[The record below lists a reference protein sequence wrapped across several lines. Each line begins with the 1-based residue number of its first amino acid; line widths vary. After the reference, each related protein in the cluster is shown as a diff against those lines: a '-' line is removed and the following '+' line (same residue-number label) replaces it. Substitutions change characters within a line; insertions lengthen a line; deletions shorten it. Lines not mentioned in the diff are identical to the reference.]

1 MEVDMTATQ
10 AQIDGGK
17 EGRETGLE
25 YEGDFATKINGKTF
39 EERYGSKKIPDTLGT
54 KTKAKTD
61 VFGPNGVK
69 YSVKNPKHTSQG
81 TQIAYHPTAKYQKF
95 HSVPSDV
102 SDAMNFWCGAT
113 PELLEELKEKKVRRC
128 PEAWANEVSRR
139 GMNINDFNFVDET
152 RRCRALFKNIPNYQ
166 DLLHYFDKNKVKI
179 ARFVFSTG
187 MNHPDYSHAWSEKI
201 AWSEKRGSLNGVKIY
216 DIQTIVNKMSSAV
229 VRINDISNDSV
240 IRMGPLTVQ
249 QKGSGGRTGYHSLQ
263 FNASRNDLD
272 GFLYRGEFQ

>member
-1 MEVDMTATQ
+1 MEVFMTATQ
-10 AQIDGGK
+10 AQINGGK
-17 EGRETGLE
+17 KGRKSGLK
-25 YEGDFATKINGKTF
+25 YEDDYAGAINGQTF
-39 EERYGSKKIPDTLGT
+39 EEIHGGKKVPDIFGEYTQ
-54 KTKAKTD
+54 AKTD

-81 TQIAYHPTAKYQKF
+81 TQIAFHPTAKYQKF

-113 PELLEELKEKKVRRC
+113 PELLEELKEKEARRC

-139 GMNINDFNFVDET
+139 GMNINDFDFKAEI
-152 RRCRALFKNIPNYQ
+152 RRNRALFKNIPNHQ

-187 MNHPDYSHAWSEKI
+187 MNHPDYSHAWAEKI
-201 AWSEKRGSLNGVKIY
+201 AWSEKKDSLSGVKIY

-229 VRINDISNDSV
+229 VRINDITNDSV

-249 QKGSGGRTGYHSLQ
+249 QKGSGGRSGYHAIQ